1 MDEDIGKKTFTEI
14 SACANCASLENINSD
29 AKGKPVFYCGKIK
42 SKIPFLKIDD
52 TAACSLFSCSSKND
66 YQTYLAEKEVKDEIA
81 RKEIELSLIQQNFIL
96 ASRQINNILPLLYD
110 DTGVWWRWNT
120 KRLYWT
126 LIKTDTGIM
135 SLINKTVGDNTF
147 ENLNPASR
155 NEILKDFQI
164 VSNQAYDTYNM
175 KSKLAESENLIQF
188 KDEIYSVK
196 NRGVSEPSDKNFIT
210 NIIPWN
216 IGKSAETPVM
226 DELFKSWVG
235 EDKKQLL
242 YDILYYAALSK
253 QPLHRFFIFLGKGAN
268 GKSTYIKIIQKFLG
282 EENITSS
289 SLDGMSNSRFESSKL
304 FKKLAVF
311 ISETNFKTL
320 ENTEVIKTLT
330 GEDMKSAEFK
340 GKNPF
345 DFKNYAKII
354 ISTNTLPQTMDK
366 TSGFY
371 RRVCLVEF
379 NHSFT
384 QTELKVNIEET
395 IPDIEYENL
404 AYKLTQELP
413 LILALKGFRGE
424 DGEAYREKHYE
435 EKSNPISA
443 FMAQKCLITNNED
456 DAIPGYLFRDEFRR
470 WCNENGY
477 RNYGE
482 REIALAVASQ
492 GLESTTKRITNENGE
507 VKVWRVYPGVV
518 FRLKEQNP
526 IFTESPVKTE
536 PVINDFF
543 NQE

>member
-1 MDEDIGKKTFTEI
+1 MDEIGKLTLTEI
-14 SACANCASLENINSD
+14 SACANCANLENINPD
-29 AKGKPVFYCGKIK
+29 ANGKPVFYCVKIK
-42 SKIPFLKIDD
+42 SKIPFLKINE
-52 TAACSLFSCSSKND
+52 TNPCALFSCSSKND
-66 YQTYLAEKEVKDEIA
+66 YQTYLAEKTVKDEIA

-96 ASRQINNILPLLYD
+96 ASRQISKILPLLYD

-120 KRLYWT
+120 KRLYWNMIT
-126 LIKTDTGIM
+126 NDTGIM
-135 SLINKTVGDNTF
+135 SLINKTLGDKTF
-147 ENLNPASR
+147 ENLNIASR
-155 NEILKDFQI
+155 NELFKDFQI
-164 VSNQAYDTYNM
+164 VARQAYDDYNM
-175 KSKLAESENLIQF
+175 KSKLMESENLIQF
-188 KDEIYSVK
+188 KDEIYNIK
-196 NRGVSEPSDKNFIT
+196 NRSVSDTSEKNFIT

-216 IGKSAETPVM
+216 IGKCADTPVM
-226 DELFKSWVG
+226 DALFKSWVG

-242 YDILYYAALSK
+242 YDILYYATLSK

-268 GKSTYIKIIQKFLG
+268 GKSTYLKIIQKFLG

-289 SLDGMSNSRFESSKL
+289 NLDSMSNSRFESSKL

-345 DFKNYAKII
+345 DFKNYAKIL

-379 NHSFT
+379 NHSFS
-384 QTELKVNIEET
+384 QGELKSNIEDT

-424 DGEAYREKHYE
+424 DGEADREKHYE

-443 FMAQKCLITNNED
+443 FIAQKCLITNNED

-470 WCNENGY
+470 WCSENGY
-477 RNYGE
+477 RNYGD

-492 GLESTTKRITNENGE
+492 GLESTTKRITNDNGE
-507 VKVWRVYPGVV
+507 IKVWRVYPGIV

-526 IFTESPVKTE
+526 TFTETSVKTE
-536 PVINDFF
+536 PVINDFL